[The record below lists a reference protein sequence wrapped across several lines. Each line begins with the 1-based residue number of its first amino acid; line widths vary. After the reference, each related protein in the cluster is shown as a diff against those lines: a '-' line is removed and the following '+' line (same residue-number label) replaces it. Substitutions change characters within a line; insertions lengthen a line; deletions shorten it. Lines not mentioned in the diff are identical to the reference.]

1 MKKQK
6 KTRKDFSG
14 KVMRRRDFLR
24 ISGAAAAGLVLSS
37 CKSIFPQNAGSLYGQ
52 QDGYNI
58 LFIFADQMHGFA
70 MGCMGNPDVKTPNLD
85 RIAAEGTLFRNTYS
99 CYPVCTPYRGILMTG
114 RYASQTG
121 IVENEMAVS
130 ANERTLAA
138 ALNDGGYRTSYIG
151 KWHLGGKDNI
161 AVPPQLRAGF
171 TDFIGYQ
178 CYNDFLDQV
187 WFFDENG
194 SKIDCK
200 KHRTDAT
207 TDIAI
212 ERLEKIKDKKFAM
225 FVSYQNP
232 HYPEQPLKE
241 YENMYADIK
250 ITRRPNCQD
259 IDPYTRTFS
268 PPRTAEN
275 DPVYKKYNKNID
287 TYLKLYY
294 AMITQLDHNI
304 GRLLNKLQELGLEQ
318 KTVVVFTSDHGDMQ
332 GSHGLKNKN
341 IFYEES
347 VRVPLIVKVPGSPK
361 GIVSDELV
369 SSVDLFPSILDY
381 ASLPKEKS
389 AEGIS
394 FVPLT
399 MGKKQK
405 LAEAVFSE
413 GGDVPKSEGG
423 PKNKVWL
430 MIREQRYKLAVT
442 KDDFKPTHLFDL
454 EKDPYE
460 MNNLLEDKNNTE
472 IKVICERLQ
481 DRIKA
486 WHKDVMKR
494 ITPKAERNN
503 NEKTKL

>member
-1 MKKQK
+1 MKDKNN
-6 KTRKDFSG
+6 TI
-14 KVMRRRDFLR
+14 KVIGRRDLLKMG
-24 ISGAAAAGLVLSS
+24 GAAATSLVLSS
-37 CKSIFPQNAGSLYGQ
+37 CRSILPQNLSSLEANR
-52 QDGYNI
+52 DGYNV

-85 RIAAEGTLFRNTYS
+85 RLAAEGTLFRNTYS

-114 RYASQTG
+114 RYAHQTG
-121 IVENEMAVS
+121 VVENEKSVP

-151 KWHLGGKDNI
+151 KWHLGGKDNT
-161 AVPPQLRAGF
+161 AVPPELRAGF

-187 WFFDENG
+187 WFFDEKG
-194 SKIDCK
+194 EKKDCK

-212 ERLEKIKDKKFAM
+212 ERLEKIKDRKFAM

-232 HYPEQPLKE
+232 HYPEQPSKE
-241 YENMYADIK
+241 YEDMYAGMK
-250 ITRRPNCQD
+250 IHRRPNCRD

-275 DPVYKKYNKNID
+275 DPMYKKYNKSLD

-294 AMITQLDHNI
+294 AMITQLDYNI
-304 GRLLNKLQELGLEQ
+304 GRIMSKLQEFGIAD
-318 KTVVVFTSDHGDMQ
+318 KTVVMFTSDHGDMQ

-347 VRVPLIVKVPGSPK
+347 VRVPMIVKVPGSPK

-369 SSVDLFPSILDY
+369 GSVDLFPSILDY
-381 ASLPKEKS
+381 GSLPKEKS

-394 FVPLT
+394 FVPLMT
-399 MGKKQK
+399 GKKPR
-405 LAEAVFSE
+405 LRSGADAVFSE

-423 PKNKVWL
+423 PGKKRWF
-430 MIREQRYKLAVT
+430 MIREGKYKLAVMQ
-442 KDDFKPTHLFDL
+442 DDFTPTHLFDL
-454 EKDPYE
+454 ENDPYE
-460 MNNLLEDKNNTE
+460 MKNLIEDKNS
-472 IKVICERLQ
+472 KAICENLQ
-481 DRIKA
+481 KRIKY
-486 WHKDVMKR
+486 WHKDIMKR
-494 ITPKAERNN
+494 ANPATLVKGN
-503 NEKTKL
+503 NEKTRL